1 MSGKIFII
9 PCNGLDKS
17 QGVIAREIALEMV
30 STKNNF
36 ELLCPV
42 LFNENP
48 KRYSGKLKSSEIIV
62 IDGCSTRCATKLISN
77 NELKIAEKI
86 VVSDEAKKREV
97 SIGKSLVLNN
107 EDLMFA
113 KEIATEF
120 ISDYQKKQITSEE
133 NSMKREFSK
142 IDYYEFTRDKYHFNV
157 PKEGY
162 YFNEND
168 CWVKPTGK
176 KGLIGISDYLQNK
189 SSDILFVDLPEIG
202 QSFDQF
208 DTIAEFESS
217 KALLDLISP
226 ISGKV
231 IAVNKEL
238 EDSPDLINT
247 DPYQHGWLVEIE
259 FTNFEEDRELLMN
272 SNEYLEFMK
281 KKISE
286 EY

>member
-1 MSGKIFII
+1 MTEKIFVI

-17 QGVIAREIALEMV
+17 QGVIAREIAFEMV

-36 ELLCPV
+36 ELICPV

-48 KRYSGKLKSSEIIV
+48 KRYSNKLNSSEIIV
-62 IDGCSTRCATKLISN
+62 IDGCSTRCVTKLISI
-77 NELKIAEKI
+77 NELKITEKI
-86 VVSDEAKKREV
+86 VVSDEVKKREA
-97 SIGKSLVLNN
+97 SIGKSLILNN
-107 EDLMFA
+107 EDLKLA
-113 KEIATEF
+113 KEIANEF
-120 ISDYQKKQITSEE
+120 LSDYQKKRFTADEKEI
-133 NSMKREFSK
+133 KREFEK

-168 CWVKPTGK
+168 CWVKPNGK

-189 SSDILFVDLPEIG
+189 SSDILFVDLPEVG

-238 EDSPDLINT
+238 EDSPDLLNT

-259 FTNFEEDRELLMN
+259 FTDFEEDCELLMN
-272 SNEYLEFMK
+272 SDEYFEFMK